1 MPETFRLRFF
11 NSTDNGSVA
20 HNLDIQGSIEYAL
33 FKKNLETEPKKLNEF
48 HALSDIVSHN
58 PLAQEAFESRNN
70 SNIQRSDVGNDISH
84 AFDNAIANDLER
96 DNFGTVNDGQEP
108 EE

>member
-11 NSTDNGSVA
+11 NSTDNCSVA
-20 HNLDIQGSIEYAL
+20 HNLDIQGSIEHAL

-48 HALSDIVSHN
+48 HARSGIVSHN

-84 AFDNAIANDLER
+84 AFDNAIANDIER
-96 DNFGTVNDGQEP
+96 ENFGTVNGQEP